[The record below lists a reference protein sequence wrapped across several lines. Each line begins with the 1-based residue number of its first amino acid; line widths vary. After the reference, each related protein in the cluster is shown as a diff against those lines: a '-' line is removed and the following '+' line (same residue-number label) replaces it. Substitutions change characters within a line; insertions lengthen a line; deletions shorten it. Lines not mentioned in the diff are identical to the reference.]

1 MFNLKIINVIHTMIG
16 VFTKRL
22 LEKEIV
28 MILSKNYQSIVIELR
43 KIHRFIFEKNYF
55 LEVLLNEK

>member
-1 MFNLKIINVIHTMIG
+1 MIG